1 MLQTGKEQILVF
13 YSETKKSKNQR
24 CFKVTAAW
32 WNVIKVSEDWQAE
45 YELRNLNNRKN
56 ILNLETIENLLFS
69 FQNRTK
75 VETEIELKAL

>member
-13 YSETKKSKNQR
+13 CSDMKKSKNQR
-24 CFKVTAAW
+24 CFKVTASW

-45 YELRNLNNRKN
+45 YELWNLNNRKN

-75 VETEIELKAL
+75 VEIELKAL